1 MPALGLTSMSTN
13 LNQKNGGESVNTSL
27 HRVSETQ
34 PVEPQGDPIA
44 IAKGVAAF
52 IAIAALSVAASTVIT
67 SWLIPIIER
76 ASR

>member
-1 MPALGLTSMSTN
+1 MTAMHSPF
-13 LNQKNGGESVNTSL
+13 NQSNGGESVNTSL

-52 IAIAALSVAASTVIT
+52 IAFAALSIAASTVIT
-67 SWLIPIIER
+67 GWLVPLIER

>member
-1 MPALGLTSMSTN
+1 MPALGLIAMSTN
-13 LNQKNGGESVNTSL
+13 LNQKNGGETVNTSL

-52 IAIAALSVAASTVIT
+52 VAVAALSAAAGTAIT
-67 SWLIPIIER
+67 GWLIPIIER